1 MNAVQSVDVTIP
13 PSRTRVCDLR
23 WSYVRGHERQSCRLS
38 LDPGRSAY
46 EFHVRDNAAQ
56 PRERLERYAFAW
68 DVIERHCDYEQWL
81 LMAGYSLETF
91 EKHDGRDTR

>member
-1 MNAVQSVDVTIP
+1 MNAVQSLDVSP
-13 PSRTRVCDLR
+13 SPSRTRACELR

-38 LDPGRSAY
+38 LDPRRSAY

-56 PRERLERYAFAW
+56 PRERRERYAFAC
-68 DVIERHCDYEQWL
+68 DVIERHCDYERSL

-91 EKHDGRDTR
+91 ERQDGSDTL